1 MCHDNLSCRTCAQPP
16 PPCSSLLLLLLQDRN
31 IMDQI
36 ARYFGKIIPE
46 VQCNDEDQFLQA
58 LNEAGLTDNV

>member
-1 MCHDNLSCRTCAQPP
+1 M
-16 PPCSSLLLLLLQDRN
+16 LLLLQDRN